1 MKIIVTGGSGQLG
14 WDVCRELE
22 RRNMSVLAPTSAEMN
37 VSDRSAVMRCIEA
50 EAPDAVIHC
59 AAYTKV
65 DAAEDEPERCWA
77 VNAEGTENIA
87 VVCRKT
93 GAKMLYI
100 STDYVFPGT
109 GEQAYEADDPVG
121 PVNVYGRSKLA
132 GELAVQS
139 MLEKF
144 FIVRISWVF
153 GKNGNNFVKT
163 MLRLAETRTEL
174 NVVCDQTGSP
184 TYTADLAPLLCDMV
198 QTERYGIYHAT
209 NEGICTW
216 AEFAQEIFALSGK
229 NVTVHPILSETYPT
243 KAERPHNSRLSK
255 QSLTAEGFSLLPS
268 WQDALKRYFES

>member
-22 RRNMSVLAPTSAEMN
+22 RRSMSVLAPTSAEMN

-87 VVCRKT
+87 VVCQKT

-109 GEQAYEADDPVG
+109 GERFYAADDPVG

-198 QTERYGIYHAT
+198 QTERYGIYHAA

-229 NVTVHPILSETYPT
+229 NVTVHPVLSEKYPMR
-243 KAERPHNSRLSK
+243 AIRPRNSRLSK